1 MLLVYPGWALRF
13 LPPSFQMWTPPTTL
27 PLSQR
32 RISREWTSHDYVA
45 SQSLK
50 GQGSLEPSPQGPKP
64 FIRGRPEL
72 GTPLHFP
79 ILTSTHH
86 EAHPT
91 PFFYQLLLP
100 HAIHKAL
107 PFATLLDRH
116 VSSSRVT
123 SFTLQKLSSSCPF
136 SPWPQ
141 PCLGDSG
148 CPLDQRPAP

>member
-1 MLLVYPGWALRF
+1 MSTAVPASVFPNVNSSNHTASEPAKDQQGMDLTWLCSIPEFKGAGKPGAQPSRARTF
-13 LPPSFQMWTPPTTL
+13 YKRKARVRGSSPLPHSHLHPP
-27 PLSQR
+27 
-32 RISREWTSHDYVA
+32 W
-45 SQSLK
+45 
-50 GQGSLEPSPQGPKP
+50 GP
-64 FIRGRPEL
+64 
-72 GTPLHFP
+72 
-79 ILTSTHH
+79 
-86 EAHPT
+86 PT

-107 PFATLLDRH
+107 PSATLLDRH